1 MGPSRLRSNNLFY
14 SGRVEGGDGGSII
27 CLSYAWNG
35 RMEVKHNIIV
45 SSVVVKTEIRLA
57 SSCTIIIIW
66 IILSIIE
73 QLKTLD

>member
-14 SGRVEGGDGGSII
+14 SGRVEEGDGGSII

-45 SSVVVKTEIRLA
+45 SSVLVKL
-57 SSCTIIIIW
+57 
-66 IILSIIE
+66 LSDAGWLRHA
-73 QLKTLD
+73 QF